1 MLDIKQM
8 RQSPEVFRRGL
19 RRRGIDPSIVDK
31 CLAMDE
37 ERRALITRI
46 QLLRHRR
53 NELAEE
59 IGRAKK
65 MGRDVSEMMRSV
77 AELSQEIESIEAR
90 LEQVES
96 ELRSTLFRLPNLP
109 DDSVPDGETE
119 DDNVVVRTWG
129 QTVREDWMKDHVD
142 ILTGLGMLDVEAAG
156 KVAGARFY
164 YIFDEIVELNYALIN
179 YALDFLSVRGFR
191 LVQPPYML
199 RREIMEGVIALEDFE
214 SMIYKVEGED
224 LYLIGTAEHP
234 IAGLHAGEILDGRVL
249 PLRYA
254 GVSPCF
260 RKEAGAHGKDTKGI
274 FRVHQFEKVE
284 QFVFCKPEQSW
295 SEHELLI
302 RNAEE
307 LYRGLGLPYRVVN
320 ICIGELGPVAAKK
333 YDLEVWMPAQERYRE
348 VVSCSNCTDYQARR
362 LNIRYREAPHVEE
375 TRYVHTLNSTAIA
388 TERTIVAIIE
398 NYQRRDGSVEIPEVL
413 HPYMRGKTIIKPRTR
428 SIAA

>member
-1 MLDIKQM
+1 MLDIKLM
-8 RQSPEVFRRGL
+8 RQNPDIFRHGL
-19 RRRGIDPSIVDK
+19 RRRGIDPSIVDR
-31 CLAMDE
+31 CIAMDE
-37 ERRALITRI
+37 ERRSLITRV
-46 QLLRHRR
+46 QELRHRR

-65 MGRDVSEMMRSV
+65 SGIDTSGMMRSV
-77 AELSQEIESIEAR
+77 AEISREIEHLETR
-90 LEQVES
+90 LEEVET
-96 ELRSTLFRLPNLP
+96 ELRSNLFKLPNIP
-109 DDSVPDGETE
+109 HESVPEGEGE
-119 DDNVVVRTWG
+119 ENNVVLRTWG
-129 QTVREDWMKDHVD
+129 RPLKEDWMKDHVD
-142 ILTGLGMLDVEAAG
+142 ILMGMGLLDVEAAG

-164 YIFDEIVELNYALIN
+164 YIFEDIVLLNYALIN
-179 YALDFLSVRGFR
+179 YALDFLSSRGFR

-199 RREIMEGVIALEDFE
+199 RREIMEGVISLEDFE
-214 SMIYKVEGED
+214 SMIYKIEGED

-234 IAGLHAGEILDGRVL
+234 IAGLHVDSILDGRML

-295 SEHELLI
+295 NEHELLI

-307 LYRGLGLPYRVVN
+307 IYRGLGLPYRVVN
-320 ICIGELGPVAAKK
+320 ICIGELGPIAAKK

-362 LNIRYREAPHVEE
+362 LNIRYREAPHIEE
-375 TRYVHTLNSTAIA
+375 TRFVHTLNSTAIA

-398 NYQRRDGSVEIPEVL
+398 NYQRRDGTIEIPEVL
-413 HPYMRGKTIIKPRTR
+413 HPYMRGKTVIRPP
-428 SIAA
+428 

>member
-8 RQSPEVFRRGL
+8 RQNPEIFRRGL
-19 RRRGIDPSIVDK
+19 RRRGIDPSVVDR

-37 ERRALITRI
+37 ERRGLITRI

-65 MGRDVSEMMRSV
+65 MGKDASEMMRSV
-77 AELSQEIESIEAR
+77 AEVSQEIERLEAR

-96 ELRSTLFRLPNLP
+96 ELHSTLFRLPNLP

-129 QTVREDWMKDHVD
+129 QTVKEDWMRDHVD
-142 ILTGLGMLDVEAAG
+142 ILVGLGMLDVEAAG

-179 YALDFLSVRGFR
+179 YALDFLSARGFR

-199 RREIMEGVIALEDFE
+199 RREIMDGVIALEDFE

-234 IAGLHAGEILDGRVL
+234 IAGLHAGEILDGRAL

-320 ICIGELGPVAAKK
+320 ICIGELGPIAAKK

-375 TRYVHTLNSTAIA
+375 TRHVHTLNSTAIA

-398 NYQRRDGSVEIPEVL
+398 NYQRRDGSVEIPEAL
-413 HPYMRGKTIIKPRTR
+413 HPYMRGKTVIRPKPKNMA
-428 SIAA
+428 S

>member
-1 MLDIKQM
+1 
-8 RQSPEVFRRGL
+8 
-19 RRRGIDPSIVDK
+19 
-31 CLAMDE
+31 
-37 ERRALITRI
+37 
-46 QLLRHRR
+46 
-53 NELAEE
+53 
-59 IGRAKK
+59 
-65 MGRDVSEMMRSV
+65 
-77 AELSQEIESIEAR
+77 
-90 LEQVES
+90 
-96 ELRSTLFRLPNLP
+96 
-109 DDSVPDGETE
+109 
-119 DDNVVVRTWG
+119 
-129 QTVREDWMKDHVD
+129 
-142 ILTGLGMLDVEAAG
+142 MLDVEAAG

-179 YALDFLSVRGFR
+179 YALDFLSARGFR